1 MPPIRKS
8 TKTKTRIRRMASIVS
23 FHPQKG
29 LNPAGGKKHVPKTF
43 KKQEKW
49 CG

>member
-1 MPPIRKS
+1 
-8 TKTKTRIRRMASIVS
+8 MASIVS

-43 KKQEKW
+43 KKQENGAAEKTRTST
-49 CG
+49 GY